1 MLFKNQGINITSRW
15 DTHND
20 AIHESAVKCLT
31 SGSATCS
38 VEAEPELQAYKD
50 DCQSIN
56 EANYFEV
63 PSFRLS
69 CARGE
74 STISVDITV
83 KDIGFCFAQ
92 TEACEGLENNTEA
105 IQNHIIDIFALK
117 NLTNCTVMDPQ
128 VSHSIESFLTI
139 TKYLTHF
146 FSQSD
151 GTVATPLPVSD
162 VDGQLTTKDPEAEEP
177 SHAMITTAGGI
188 VVLASLAFLFI
199 F

>member
-15 DTHND
+15 DTHDD

-128 VSHSIESFLTI
+128 
-139 TKYLTHF
+139 
-146 FSQSD
+146 SD

-188 VVLASLAFLFI
+188 VVLASLAFSFI